1 MYINIDVDECAVNN
15 GSCSN
20 SCVNTMGGHECQCPE
35 GLELSWDKRTCI
47 GELDN
52 FILFNRIRMFVFY
65 IRKYCFNRNLDSFFA
80 TKMVGKLRFRI
91 YYT

>member
-47 GELDN
+47 GELE
-52 FILFNRIRMFVFY
+52 
-65 IRKYCFNRNLDSFFA
+65 
-80 TKMVGKLRFRI
+80 
-91 YYT
+91 